1 MNKTVIKQEKMIKKI
16 FVLLFLIL
24 LFAPKSWAKHYYP
37 EKYYQNQWCGKWNGA
52 KEYRLKD
59 KTRVDCVTKNYAVEF
74 DFAPKWAESFGQA
87 KYYAEMT
94 GKKPA
99 VILIIEQPSDWKYY
113 NRLNSIARKNGV
125 TLWYMKSPDYGKHS
139 QNTQNINY
147 KNMKKFIHKTLA
159 I

>member
-1 MNKTVIKQEKMIKKI
+1 MILLRSIFKKFFI
-16 FVLLFLIL
+16 FVFVIIICAQSSL
-24 LFAPKSWAKHYYP
+24 AKHFYP

-99 VILIIEQPSDWKYY
+99 VILIIEKPSDWKYY